1 MSINNNNLTTSL
13 SLSLYTHTHPCTHA
27 HTRMRGWVKE
37 KEGEELVHAIS
48 TITRRTTS
56 PTFAKLSLLHPTYAE
71 KNASQH
77 VRTCAMPYPRVAA

>member
-48 TITRRTTS
+48 TITRRNTL
-56 PTFAKLSLLHPTYAE
+56 PTFAMHMLMQPPYAE
-71 KNASQH
+71 KNTSQH
-77 VRTCAMPYPRVAA
+77 AQTCAVPYRRVAA